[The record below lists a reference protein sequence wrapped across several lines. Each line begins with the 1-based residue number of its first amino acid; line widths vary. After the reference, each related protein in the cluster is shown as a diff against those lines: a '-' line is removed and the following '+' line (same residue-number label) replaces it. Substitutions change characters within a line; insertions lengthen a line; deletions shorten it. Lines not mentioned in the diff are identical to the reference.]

1 MIRGRTKLFL
11 TKLIFINMKIV
22 SVLNHKGGVGKTT
35 FTASC
40 AQALSLVGFRVC
52 VIDNDSQHNLSTLM
66 GVGVRSPSLCD
77 IYKSKEEDAPYIFL
91 QSIRKTD
98 ITNLH
103 IITSSSELSELDI
116 KDINFLKK
124 IIDKCKIER
133 FYDFIMI
140 DNAPGLGLLQGV
152 SIVASDEI
160 FVPTELRQFAID
172 GLVEMNEIIDK
183 KYPNGAKITKIIPN
197 FFRNTKRQRSF
208 ISALRKL
215 FPDKVTETVIPYDNV
230 FDEVVT
236 EKKILFLHR
245 LYSVGAAYYLKLIH
259 ELFNL
264 NEEEIWEK
272 VVEKRKERIS
282 IEARKRL
289 YTQREEKK

>member
-1 MIRGRTKLFL
+1 
-11 TKLIFINMKIV
+11 MKIV

-66 GVGVRSPSLCD
+66 GVGVKSPSIRD
-77 IYKSKEEDAPYIFL
+77 VYKSDEESAQAVFL
-91 QSIRKTD
+91 QSIRKTE

-103 IITSSSELSELDI
+103 IITSNNELSDLDI
-116 KDINFLKK
+116 KEVGFLKK

-133 FYDFIMI
+133 FYDFVII
-140 DNAPGLGLLQGV
+140 DNAPGLGLLQGAT
-152 SIVASDEI
+152 IVASEEI

-172 GLVEMNEIIDK
+172 GLVEMDEIINRR
-183 KYPNGAKITKIIPN
+183 YPEGAKITKIIPN
-197 FFRNTKRQRSF
+197 FFRNTKRQHTF

-215 FPDKVTETVIPYDNV
+215 FGNKVTETVIPFDNV
-230 FDEVVT
+230 FDELVT
-236 EKKILFLHR
+236 EGKILFLHR
-245 LYSVGAAYYLKLIH
+245 LYSSGAAYYLKLIH

-264 NEEEIWEK
+264 DEEDIWEK
-272 VVEKRKERIS
+272 VLEKRRERIS
-282 IEARKRL
+282 IEARKRFFS
-289 YTQREEKK
+289 QREEKEK